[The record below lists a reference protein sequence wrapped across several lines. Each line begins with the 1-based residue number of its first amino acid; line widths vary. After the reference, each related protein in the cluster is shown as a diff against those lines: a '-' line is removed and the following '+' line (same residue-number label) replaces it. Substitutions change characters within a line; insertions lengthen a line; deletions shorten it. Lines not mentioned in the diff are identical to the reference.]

1 MRLYR
6 DRNIAIL
13 FYIDTYRDKEAILSA
28 YTIVLTYNGIMENVV
43 LLLCFGRHMSV
54 TLLVYIDSYKC
65 FELRLPVSI
74 NRLRESLSTFGLTQA
89 CLSIVWEKFCMY
101 LRVEWAIW
109 SRNTKRMLNI
119 NLTATYLLSLLF
131 STILII
137 NWLLCFTIAN
147 VGNELIIFTFP
158 RNWQSVSYKLHTL
171 VYCFSPVPILW
182 PTQI

>member
-1 MRLYR
+1 M
-6 DRNIAIL
+6 
-13 FYIDTYRDKEAILSA
+13 
-28 YTIVLTYNGIMENVV
+28 
-43 LLLCFGRHMSV
+43 LCFCCASDDTCRLP
-54 TLLVYIDSYKC
+54 LLVYIDSYKC

-119 NLTATYLLSLLF
+119 NLTATYPLSLLF

-158 RNWQSVSYKLHTL
+158 RNWQSVSYKSHTIDSVL
-171 VYCFSPVPILW
+171 FFTCSHSLTHPNLKYNYEQEIEYTS
-182 PTQI
+182 